1 MKHTPTLAARL
12 LAALAA
18 ISVAAGTPACAQSSP
33 PRGVVAV
40 SEFERGLKRIEVEV
54 DGVSARVIIDT
65 GAGITGVGPDLADK
79 IGCTPFGQLSG
90 VRMTGEVLTAPW
102 CGPAVIKAGGVESK
116 DYLMYFD
123 VASLLPPDW
132 PHVDGIM
139 SLNAFMDG
147 PITLDWPGNRIILES
162 RPHWPSVPPACQLAP
177 PHPADVAG
185 YSVSVFMEVAAEPR
199 PLRVL
204 LDAGSVG
211 SNILAPSAFAQLG
224 SRCPARLGDGVRR
237 NDNGR
242 PDGCRR
248 AAEGRQ
254 LQSQEI
260 IYDGTFGAAFLS
272 ENIVTLD
279 FEPARLGR
287 APDGQPSRPPVPR
300 QLRAPSSLGSRRTVL
315 FGATAAGPPGDQ
327 DETQDL
333 NSDCAVGGLFCAL
346 MLAHPARR
354 SQAPCPVPR
363 QTRPQSRRVGHARAG
378 GVRRDRARQ
387 LGRRCRREPHRGD
400 DVTPASIF
408 RLFSITKTIVA
419 ATAFTLIDEG
429 RIGLDDPIGK
439 WLDTSLIGDLPHHD
453 VLTVRHLIA
462 QTSGIRDYDDDRFV
476 AMIREDMTHTWKPEE
491 LVAHAADGEAFAPP
505 GDARSYYSNTNYTLL
520 GLIIEKASG
529 MPLVEAVHARV
540 LEPLG
545 AAHTYFWEETDRP
558 QTVAGYYDEDGD
570 LLDVS
575 ALNPS
580 LIWRQAVS
588 CLPPRTPPD
597 WSAGFSRATRSR
609 PRRALMT
616 NDFRPLNERPIEYG
630 YGSFR
635 APQWNPA
642 PVGHSGEGPGGDAIA
657 MLWPDDGTVVV
668 VLTNLENGRTSGRW
682 RNRRSVGK

>member
-162 RPHWPSVPPACQLAP
+162 EASLAERTAGLVSSP
-177 PHPADVAG
+177 LHIQRDVAG

-224 SRCPARLGDGVRR
+224 LAVPRPASETAYGETITADLTVAGVPLK
-237 NDNGR
+237 GV
-242 PDGCRR
+242 
-248 AAEGRQ
+248 Q

-279 FEPARLGR
+279 FSNQRVWV
-287 APDGQPSRPPVPR
+287 VPR
-300 QLRAPSSLGSRRTVL
+300 
-315 FGATAAGPPGDQ
+315 
-327 DETQDL
+327 
-333 NSDCAVGGLFCAL
+333 
-346 MLAHPARR
+346 
-354 SQAPCPVPR
+354 
-363 QTRPQSRRVGHARAG
+363 
-378 GVRRDRARQ
+378 
-387 LGRRCRREPHRGD
+387 
-400 DVTPASIF
+400 
-408 RLFSITKTIVA
+408 
-419 ATAFTLIDEG
+419 
-429 RIGLDDPIGK
+429 
-439 WLDTSLIGDLPHHD
+439 
-453 VLTVRHLIA
+453 
-462 QTSGIRDYDDDRFV
+462 
-476 AMIREDMTHTWKPEE
+476 
-491 LVAHAADGEAFAPP
+491 
-505 GDARSYYSNTNYTLL
+505 
-520 GLIIEKASG
+520 
-529 MPLVEAVHARV
+529 
-540 LEPLG
+540 
-545 AAHTYFWEETDRP
+545 
-558 QTVAGYYDEDGD
+558 
-570 LLDVS
+570 
-575 ALNPS
+575 
-580 LIWRQAVS
+580 
-588 CLPPRTPPD
+588 
-597 WSAGFSRATRSR
+597 
-609 PRRALMT
+609 
-616 NDFRPLNERPIEYG
+616 
-630 YGSFR
+630 
-635 APQWNPA
+635 
-642 PVGHSGEGPGGDAIA
+642 
-657 MLWPDDGTVVV
+657 
-668 VLTNLENGRTSGRW
+668 
-682 RNRRSVGK
+682 